1 MKLTLVSN
9 ENEIAR
15 ILNEGDITQM
25 DFRAG
30 TDLVEK
36 LLGEDG
42 YSCKVLLSLE
52 QTPFIDSAG
61 FGWLMMCHKN
71 FRNNGGKLVIHSI
84 PPTIAQVLKLMGMS
98 DILNL
103 AADATEAEA
112 VARGEKK

>member
-1 MKLTLVSN
+1 MKLSLMAN
-9 ENEIAR
+9 ENGIAR

-30 TDLVEK
+30 TDLVEN

-52 QTPFIDSAG
+52 KTPFIDSAG

-71 FRNNGGKLVIHSI
+71 FKNNGGRFVMHSI

-98 DILNL
+98 DILYL
-103 AADATEAEA
+103 ATDATDAEA
-112 VARGEKK
+112 VARGEKR